1 MSKQFCLFVC
11 LFVCLL
17 FIVCLFVERIA
28 WVDWELLKSCLILSS
43 RVRSGIGIISEIVSV
58 VVVVVVVVV
67 YLYVL

>member
-11 LFVCLL
+11 L

-67 YLYVL
+67 VYLYVL